1 METAPQQP
9 LHARQGHQNLLPLI
23 SSLEKPGHDGSRKQH
38 SLTQVSKLPLTESF
52 IVQKL
57 ISMLFPFPVSLL
69 FCFSILFSF
78 FVLRG
83 Y

>member
-1 METAPQQP
+1 MKQP
-9 LHARQGHQNLLPLI
+9 RSSLCHARQGHQNLLPLI

-57 ISMLFPFPVSLL
+57 ISMLFSFSCLSVVLL
-69 FCFSILFSF
+69 FHPFHFLS
-78 FVLRG
+78 
-83 Y
+83 